1 MFEKN
6 IVFSGLKMNPKNK
19 SMHRIGLNIKKI
31 RELRNYTQEYMAE
44 SLKMSQTGYS
54 KIERGETDVTVDKI
68 NLIAK
73 ILDVNLLDLLEFDG
87 KITVIGSVNDQATG
101 IRNGIVIGKESF
113 DKERQLYEEQIKM
126 LKEEVAYLKNIID
139 RLSPTA
145 K

>member
-1 MFEKN
+1 
-6 IVFSGLKMNPKNK
+6 
-19 SMHRIGLNIKKI
+19 MHKIGLTIKKI

-44 SLKMSQTGYS
+44 SLKMSQTGYG
-54 KIERGETDVTVDKI
+54 KIERGETDITVNKI
-68 NLIAK
+68 KQIAK
-73 ILDVNLLDLLEFDG
+73 ILDVNLQDLLEFDG
-87 KITVIGSVNDQATG
+87 KIVVIGSVNDQATG